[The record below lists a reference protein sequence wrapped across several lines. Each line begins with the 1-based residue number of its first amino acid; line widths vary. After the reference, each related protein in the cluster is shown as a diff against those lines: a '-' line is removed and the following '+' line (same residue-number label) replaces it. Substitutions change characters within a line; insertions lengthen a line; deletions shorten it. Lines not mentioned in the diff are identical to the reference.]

1 MITALSL
8 IVAIDAQSG
17 IGKNNDLMWNLPAD
31 MQFFKQQTNGHV
43 VIMGRKNYD
52 SIPEK
57 YRPLAGR
64 TNIVLSRQSDFDAP
78 GCLVFDSLDSCLEN
92 LVLEAGQKAFIIGGA
107 QIYDLALK
115 SGLVNEIF
123 LTQIDKV
130 FGADTFFP
138 SFDTTPYTK
147 THLFSQEIDDKHGAA
162 FDVYLYTK

>member
-1 MITALSL
+1 M
-8 IVAIDAQSG
+8 
-17 IGKNNDLMWNLPAD
+17 
-31 MQFFKQQTNGHV
+31 
-43 VIMGRKNYD
+43 
-52 SIPEK
+52 
-57 YRPLAGR
+57 
-64 TNIVLSRQSDFDAP
+64 
-78 GCLVFDSLDSCLEN
+78 
-92 LVLEAGQKAFIIGGA
+92 LEAGQKAFIIGGA